1 MSEPVK
7 TGENRDTIE
16 MCCEYKRYLM
26 RRLSKE
32 RQFSPMAQVYD
43 AAIRHLDE
51 RTGRIFKAEQERIK
65 NETG

>member
-1 MSEPVK
+1 MSDLPA
-7 TGENRDTIE
+7 TTIDE
-16 MCCEYKRYLM
+16 CCEYKRYLM

-32 RQFSPMAQVYD
+32 RQFSPMALVYA
-43 AAIRHLDE
+43 AAINHLDG